1 VLIVPATGE
10 RDVTW
15 AEQPGVVRILHPQRT
30 QSEGVVMAQ
39 EADDLALHRAR
50 RHPELGRATSP
61 ATVVDDPAAQV
72 DAHASAP
79 EMLDLDAGLR
89 DAAAAT
95 RDQRATTRDS
105 TAPSVDSNDRAA
117 VDRMLA
123 ARDRAAAALDRREAA
138 LDRQRAAEYLRRA
151 YRDPLTGVLQREAGR
166 DQLSQRIG
174 QARRT
179 DAPLVIAFLD
189 VDQLK
194 ELNDEQGH
202 AAGDRLL
209 HELGAALRTGLR
221 SYDLAMRYGGDE
233 FVCALSSSGREDA
246 RRRFEQIRHSLA
258 ATVPGA
264 AFSVGLVELQAGE
277 QVDDVIAR
285 ADREMY
291 GVKRA
296 QPAETRQ
303 PLR

>member
-1 VLIVPATGE
+1 MG
-10 RDVTW
+10 
-15 AEQPGVVRILHPQRT
+15 
-30 QSEGVVMAQ
+30 Q
-39 EADDLALHRAR
+39 EADELALHRAR
-50 RHPELGRATSP
+50 RHPVGRGRAALP
-61 ATVVDDPAAQV
+61 AIVVDDSAAQV
-72 DAHASAP
+72 AVDASAP
-79 EMLDLDAGLR
+79 EVLDDDASMR
-89 DAAAAT
+89 DAAAAI

-105 TAPSVDSNDRAA
+105 TALPVDSSRRAA
-117 VDRMLA
+117 IDRMLA

-151 YRDPLTGVLQREAGR
+151 YRDPVTGVLQREAGR
-166 DQLSQRIG
+166 DQLGQRIG

-179 DAPLVIAFLD
+179 DAPLLIAFLD

-194 ELNDEQGH
+194 RVNDEQGH
-202 AAGDRLL
+202 PAGDRLL
-209 HELGAALRTGLR
+209 QELGAALRTGLR
-221 SYDLAMRYGGDE
+221 SYDLPMRYGGDE
-233 FVCALSSSGREDA
+233 FVCALPGTEREDA
-246 RRRFEQIRHSLA
+246 RRRFEQISHSLA

-291 GVKRA
+291 SVKRA
-296 QPAETRQ
+296 KSAETKE

>member
-1 VLIVPATGE
+1 
-10 RDVTW
+10 
-15 AEQPGVVRILHPQRT
+15 
-30 QSEGVVMAQ
+30 MAQ
-39 EADDLALHRAR
+39 GSDDLTLQRAR
-50 RHPELGRATSP
+50 RHPERGRAAPP
-61 ATVVDDPAAQV
+61 AIVVDDPAAQV
-72 DAHASAP
+72 AADASAP
-79 EMLDLDAGLR
+79 EVLDRDASMR

-105 TAPSVDSNDRAA
+105 TAAPVDPSDRAA

-123 ARDRAAAALDRREAA
+123 ARDRAAAAVDRREAA

-151 YRDPLTGVLQREAGR
+151 YRDPMTGVLQREAGR

-174 QARRT
+174 EARRT
-179 DAPLVIAFLD
+179 DAPLLIAFLD

-194 ELNDEQGH
+194 ALNDEEGH
-202 AAGDRLL
+202 PAGDRLL
-209 HELGAALRTGLR
+209 RELGAALRTGLR

-246 RRRFEQIRHSLA
+246 RRRFEQISDSLA

-264 AFSVGLVELQAGE
+264 AFSVGFVELQAGE

-285 ADREMY
+285 ADRAMY
-291 GVKRA
+291 SEKRA
-296 QPAETRQ
+296 QSGETKQR
-303 PLR
+303 LR

>member
-1 VLIVPATGE
+1 
-10 RDVTW
+10 
-15 AEQPGVVRILHPQRT
+15 
-30 QSEGVVMAQ
+30 MAQ
-39 EADDLALHRAR
+39 DADDLALHRAR
-50 RHPELGRATSP
+50 RHPERGHAALP
-61 ATVVDDPAAQV
+61 AIVVDDPAAQV
-72 DAHASAP
+72 AADASAP
-79 EMLDLDAGLR
+79 EVLDLAASVR
-89 DAAAAT
+89 DADAAR

-105 TAPSVDSNDRAA
+105 TAAPADSRDRA
-117 VDRMLA
+117 VIDRMLA

-138 LDRQRAAEYLRRA
+138 LDRQRAAEYLRCA

-179 DAPLVIAFLD
+179 EARLLVAFLD

-194 ELNDEQGH
+194 ELNDEHGH

-209 HELGAALRTGLR
+209 HELGAALRSGLR

-233 FVCALSSSGREDA
+233 FVCALPDSVREDA
-246 RRRFEQIRHSLA
+246 RRRFEQISHLLA
-258 ATVPGA
+258 AAVPGA

-285 ADREMY
+285 ADSEMY
-291 GVKRA
+291 RVKRA
-296 QPAETRQ
+296 KFPETKPGRVDD
-303 PLR
+303 